1 MGDRNNR
8 PVQNVRLV
16 RLPNGTL
23 VTEDQAKDIQ
33 KLNKLNKEQL
43 ELSKEIELN
52 KNRKISLEK
61 RVKVK
66 TVENKNDQDKDILE
80 VWKKQEQIKKETE
93 RLEIEYELAKKM
105 AKELKRKLKEQQVS
119 IDSKNVDDAFKDL
132 LLPEAKSLSQ
142 KLKPIVQKTKDHSLN
157 FADSAKLTAKKYYVF
172 SKVIYKNHK
181 KPTIGVAAV
190 SVIALVGVTS
200 MIISN
205 GNNKKIE
212 VSEVQGVTQ
221 ENKIPTNVTPDF
233 ATLVPA
239 DKDIDQLGGFARVS
253 PENAAPAFAF
263 KDTISSI
270 PIIVTQQ
277 KKPEQLSDQ
286 LKIEEL
292 AKSFNATKQVQID
305 QNVLY
310 IGKSEKGPQ
319 SAIYVKDELLV
330 LIKADQEVNEIDW
343 VQYVSNLVKK

>member
-1 MGDRNNR
+1 MGDRKDR

-23 VTEDQAKDIQ
+23 VTEDQAKDLQ
-33 KLNKLNKEQL
+33 KLSKLNKEQAD
-43 ELSKEIELN
+43 LSKEIELN
-52 KNRKISLEK
+52 KNRKISLDK

-66 TVENKNDQDKDILE
+66 TNENKKEQDKDILE

-119 IDSKNVDDAFKDL
+119 VESKNVDDAFKDL
-132 LLPEAKSLSQ
+132 LSPEAKSFTQ
-142 KLKPIVQKTKDHSLN
+142 KFKPIISNTKSQSVD
-157 FADSAKLTAKKYYVF
+157 FAKSAKLSAKKYYSF
-172 SKVIYKNHK
+172 SKVVYKNHK
-181 KPTIGVAAV
+181 KATIVSGVVLAV
-190 SVIALVGVTS
+190 GIIGITS
-200 MIISN
+200 LIVS
-205 GNNKKIE
+205 GDKTKVE
-212 VSEVQGVTQ
+212 VSEVQGASN
-221 ENKIPTNVTPDF
+221 EKKIPTNVTPDF
-233 ATLVPA
+233 ATLIPT
-239 DKDIDQLGGFARVS
+239 DKSIEDLGGFARVS
-253 PENAAPAFAF
+253 PENAAPAYAF
-263 KDTISSI
+263 KDNISGT

-277 KKPEQLSDQ
+277 KKPEQLTDQ

-319 SAIYVKDELLV
+319 SAIYVKDDLLV
-330 LIKADQEVNEIDW
+330 LIKAEQEINEIDW
-343 VQYVSNLVKK
+343 VQYVTNLTKK